1 MDFFT
6 YRFNR
11 KELLEKA
18 EKLAKEY
25 QNASPFPH
33 IIIDNFFPDEILEQV
48 LEEFPSANQINWYR
62 YNSPNER
69 KLACRKEEEFGNKTL
84 HFIHLLNSSIFMEFL
99 EKLTGIEHLI
109 PDQNLEGGGL
119 HQIMPGG
126 LLKIHADFNLHPCTK
141 LNRRLNV
148 LIYLN
153 KDWKEEYGGH
163 FELWDK
169 QMKKCEVKVLP
180 VFNRM
185 AIFSTTSTS
194 YHGHPNPLT
203 CLEGMSR
210 KSIAMYYYTNG
221 RPQHEILEGLETHTT
236 LFKARDKNE
245 KIAINWRVELI
256 AFAKQITPPILYR
269 TIGNLVKKNQRS

>member
-6 YRFNR
+6 YRFDR
-11 KELLEKA
+11 KEFLEKA
-18 EKLAKEY
+18 EKLANQY

-48 LEEFPSANQINWYR
+48 LEEFPSATQINWYR

-69 KLACRKEEEFGNKTL
+69 KLACSKEEEFGNKTL
-84 HFIHLLNSSIFMEFL
+84 HFIHLLNSSIFLEFL
-99 EKLTGIEHLI
+99 EKLTGIKNLI
-109 PDQNLEGGGL
+109 PDQSLEGGGL

-126 LLKIHADFNLHPCTK
+126 LLKIHSDFNVHPRTK

-203 CLEGMSR
+203 CPEGMSR

-221 RPQHEILEGLETHTT
+221 RPQHEIQEGLEAHTT

-245 KIAINWRVELI
+245 KIAINWRIELI

-269 TIGNLVKKNQRS
+269 KLANLVKKN